1 MFSDVTNY
9 VKQKFDAA
17 EINNDPYPHIQ
28 IDDIFPPDFYQQI
41 LSNKIDEN
49 FLSTLLELKRVG
61 SAYPDTRKVLS
72 LIPSM
77 PFLPDSYRTFWEQ
90 AANWLLGDFQRIV
103 LEKFE
108 PYIIHRFGNIP
119 QLHAETLYTYD
130 RSTYALGPHTD
141 SVKKVLTLLIYL
153 PEDDSLSHL
162 GTSMFVPNDSNFT
175 CAGGPHH
182 KFHQFKLLKT
192 AQYKPNSLFGFF
204 KTNNS
209 FHGVE
214 PIKENIRRD
223 LLIYDVQ
230 VVKR

>member
-9 VKQKFDAA
+9 VKQKFDTAI
-17 EINNDPYPHIQ
+17 INNDPYPHIQ
-28 IDDIFPPDFYQQI
+28 IDDIFPADFYQQI
-41 LSNKIDEN
+41 LSHKIDEN
-49 FLSTLLELKRVG
+49 FLATLRELKRVG

-72 LIPSM
+72 LKPSM
-77 PFLPDSYRTFWEQ
+77 PFLPDNYRSFWEH
-90 AANWLLGDFQRIV
+90 AASWLLGDFERMV

-108 PYIIHRFGNIP
+108 PYTIGRFGLKP
-119 QLHAETLYTYD
+119 ELHAETLYTYD
-130 RSTYALGPHTD
+130 RSTYSLGPHTD
-141 SVKKVLTLLIYL
+141 SVKKVITLLIYL
-153 PEDDSLSHL
+153 PEDSSLSHL
-162 GTSMFVPNDSNFT
+162 GTSMYTPIDNNFT
-175 CAGGPHH
+175 CEGGPHH

-192 AQYKPNSLFGFF
+192 APYKPNTLFGFF

-230 VVKR
+230 YIKR

>member
-1 MFSDVTNY
+1 MSEIEVWHSEYPLRQFIDMASRWAIDAVYKNRTEQNPYSVFKHFIEEARENY
-9 VKQKFDAA
+9 ELFRTQLNRKLTENENWRAIGIDLKHRFLI
-17 EINNDPYPHIQ
+17 EI
-28 IDDIFPPDFYQQI
+28 
-41 LSNKIDEN
+41 
-49 FLSTLLELKRVG
+49 
-61 SAYPDTRKVLS
+61 
-72 LIPSM
+72 
-77 PFLPDSYRTFWEQ
+77 DSYI
-90 AANWLLGDFQRIV
+90 NWYNEHAEE

-119 QLHAETLYTYD
+119 ELHAETLYTYD

-153 PEDDSLSHL
+153 PEDASLSHL
-162 GTSMFVPNDSNFT
+162 GTSMYTPLDPTFT
-175 CAGGPHH
+175 CDGGPHH
-182 KFHQFKLLKT
+182 KFHRFKLLKT

-230 VVKR
+230 VVKH